1 MFPVS
6 VSNMPKAPV
15 AAFVSHDRQDRP
27 MTRAL
32 VGSQYVTAVVAG
44 QVVAVPR
51 HSVLVGAN
59 GELTLPVQDE

>member
-1 MFPVS
+1 MFPAPFVS
-6 VSNMPKAPV
+6 DVPRQAPV
-15 AAFVSHDRQDRP
+15 ATVVSQERPASRAF
-27 MTRAL
+27 